1 MRKLVFSLPLAK
13 FSVLFRSRTPVLY
26 LVSLVPLVFTVF
38 FASGLN
44 QPKTLHYPSMQVVLL
59 LAGRSKRFWP
69 LEEKSL
75 FPIAGTDLLAHQLSL
90 LKKAGLTQITL
101 VGGAHNLKLIKK
113 QYPKL
118 KIIEQEDLDHGMQG
132 ALLSVLLKMKEEA
145 VLVLGGNDV
154 IEASAIKSLKAAA
167 TKGKGAIL
175 AKKVE
180 RYFPGG
186 YLTVQKGRILSIV
199 EKPGAGHEPS
209 DMVNIVAHIHPS
221 PKKLLEALRSTDTG
235 RDDGYERAL
244 TNLMLKTEYR
254 AVSYSGLWFPV
265 KYPWHLLDLL
275 PHFLE
280 TYAKKHKGK
289 KVSVHKTA
297 VIEGDVYLSDGV
309 RVLPHATIVGPAW
322 IGPGAII
329 GTNALV
335 RGSSIGARSIIGYN
349 SEIKS
354 AILAE
359 DVWTHMSYI
368 GDSVVGSNVA
378 FGGGC
383 TTGNFRLDE
392 GEIVS
397 IVSGDKVPTGRTKLG
412 AVIGSGTRLGIQVG
426 MNPGVK
432 IGAGTFVSGG
442 AYVTTDIPDQSYA
455 TMKNGN
461 LDIRPNKISTGAA
474 ESREKYRKAL

>member
-1 MRKLVFSLPLAK
+1 
-13 FSVLFRSRTPVLY
+13 
-26 LVSLVPLVFTVF
+26 
-38 FASGLN
+38 
-44 QPKTLHYPSMQVVLL
+44 MQVVLL

-69 LEEKSL
+69 LTEKSL
-75 FPIAGTDLLAHQLSL
+75 FPITGTSLLSHQLSL
-90 LKKAGLTQITL
+90 LKKAGLTQVTL
-101 VGGAHNLKLIKK
+101 VGGAHNLKVIKK
-113 QYPKL
+113 LYPKL
-118 KIIEQEDLDHGMQG
+118 KVVEQEDLDRGMQG
-132 ALLSVLLKMKEEA
+132 ALLSVLPKMKEEP
-145 VLVLGGNDV
+145 VLLFGGNDV

-209 DMVNIVAHIHPS
+209 DLVNIVAHIHPS
-221 PKKLLEALRSTDTG
+221 PKKLLEALQSEDAG

-244 TNLMLKTEYR
+244 TKLMLGTEYR
-254 AVSYSGLWFPV
+254 AVSYSGLWQPV

-297 VIEGDVYLSDGV
+297 VIDGNVHLSDGV

-322 IGPGAII
+322 IGPNAII

-335 RGSSIGARSIIGYN
+335 RGSCIGARCIIGYN
-349 SEIKS
+349 TEVKG

-368 GDSVVGSNVA
+368 GDSVIGPNVA
-378 FGGGC
+378 FGGGG

-392 GEIVS
+392 SEVVS
-397 IVSGDKVPTGRTKLG
+397 IVSGEKVGTGRTKLG
-412 AVIGSGTRLGIQVG
+412 AIIGAGTRLGIQVG
-426 MNPGVK
+426 LNPGVK
-432 IGAGTFVSGG
+432 VGSGTFVSGG
-442 AYVTTDIPDQSYA
+442 TYVTMDILDGSYVTT
-455 TMKNGN
+455 KNGN
-461 LDIRPNKISTGAA
+461 LDIRPNKISTGAP
-474 ESREKYRKAL
+474 ETREKYRKAL

>member
-1 MRKLVFSLPLAK
+1 MLKNPPSSLPL
-13 FSVLFRSRTPVLY
+13 FL
-26 LVSLVPLVFTVF
+26 
-38 FASGLN
+38 
-44 QPKTLHYPSMQVVLL
+44 PSSYNIPMQVVLL

-75 FPIAGTDLLAHQLSL
+75 FPIAGTTLLVHQLSL
-90 LKKAGLTQITL
+90 LKKAGLTKIML
-101 VGGAHNLKLIKK
+101 VGGAHNLKPIKK
-113 QYPKL
+113 LYPKL
-118 KIIEQEDLDHGMQG
+118 HLVEQHDLDRGMQG
-132 ALLSVLLKMKEEA
+132 ALLSSLPKMKEEP

-154 IEASAIKSLKAAA
+154 IEVTAIKALLKAA

-186 YLTVQKGRILSIV
+186 YLTVQKGRIVSIV

-209 DMVNIVAHIHPS
+209 DLVNIVAHIHPS
-221 PKKLLEALRSTDTG
+221 PKKLLEALKHVDAG

-244 TNLMLKTEYR
+244 TSLMQSTEYR
-254 AVSYSGLWFPV
+254 AVSYSGLWQPV

-275 PHFLE
+275 PHFLGY
-280 TYAKKHKGK
+280 YAKKHKGK
-289 KVSVHKTA
+289 RVSVHKTA
-297 VIEGDVYLSDGV
+297 VIEGSVYLSDGV

-322 IGPGAII
+322 IGPGSII

-335 RGSSIGARSIIGYN
+335 RGSSIGTRSIIGYN

-368 GDSVVGSNVA
+368 GDSVVGQNVA

-392 GEIVS
+392 AEIISV
-397 IVSGDKVPTGRTKLG
+397 VSGDKVPTGRTKLG
-412 AVIGSGTRLGIQVG
+412 AIIGAGTRLGIQVG
-426 MNPGVK
+426 MNPGIK
-432 IGAGTFVSGG
+432 IGSGSFVSGG
-442 AYVTTDIPDQSYA
+442 SYVGIDIPDKSYVTT
-455 TMKNGN
+455 KNGN
-461 LDIRPNKISTGAA
+461 LELRPNKISTGGA
-474 ESREKYRKAL
+474 ENREKYRKAP